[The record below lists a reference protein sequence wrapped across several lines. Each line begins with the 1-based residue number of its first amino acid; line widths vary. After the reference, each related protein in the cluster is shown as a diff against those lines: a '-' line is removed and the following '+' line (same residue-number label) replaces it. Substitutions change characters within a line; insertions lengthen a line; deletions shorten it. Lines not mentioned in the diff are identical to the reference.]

1 MNLTRRRLCTA
12 LALTG
17 LPAAVRAEPKTL
29 TLGLF
34 PNLPAHKLIELYR
47 PLADYLEQQLNCK
60 VRLFSA
66 RDFRAFY
73 HATRNNQFD
82 VVVTAPHLA
91 WLAMIES
98 GYRPLATFTNPVTGV
113 IVVRRNTDIRTAAEC
128 RGKTVAMIDPLSIV
142 SQLGLNY
149 FKSLG
154 LTSNLDYRLAI
165 YSNHA
170 NAALAVMLDKADC
183 AVVGNLP
190 FQQMAGDMQS
200 QLRIVGETSAV
211 PSQFVMANARLSAGF
226 SERIRNALLTFGHTP
241 SGVAFIKTFHVG
253 TIVAAGPSALEPI
266 ELYALIT
273 KAMLS
278 RENE

>member
-17 LPAAVRAEPKTL
+17 LPVAVRAEPKTL

-82 VVVTAPHLA
+82 IVVTAPHLA

-113 IVVRRNTDIRTAAEC
+113 VVVRRNTDIRTAAEC

-200 QLRIVGETSAV
+200 QLRIVAETPAV

>member
-12 LALTG
+12 LALAG
-17 LPAAVRAEPKTL
+17 LPTPALAEPMTL

-60 VRLFSA
+60 VKLFSA
-66 RDFRAFY
+66 KDFRAFY

-82 VVVTAPHLA
+82 VMVAAPHLA

-98 GYRPLATFTNPVTGV
+98 GYRPLATFTSPVTGV
-113 IVVRRNTDIRTAAEC
+113 VIVRRDADIRTAADC
-128 RGKTVAMIDPLSIV
+128 RGRTVAMVDPLSIV

-149 FKSLG
+149 FKAVG
-154 LTSNLDYRLAI
+154 LTSDVDYRLAI
-165 YSNHA
+165 YGNHA
-170 NAALAVMLDKADC
+170 NAALAVMIDKADC

-190 FQQMAGDMQS
+190 FQQMAGEVQS
-200 QLRIVGETSAV
+200 RLRIVGETSAV
-211 PSQFVMANARLSAGF
+211 PSQFVMANARLSAGLG
-226 SERIRNALLTFGHTP
+226 ERIRSALLTFGRTP
-241 SGVAFIKTFHVG
+241 SGAAFIKTFHVG
-253 TIVAAGPSALEPI
+253 TIVAAEPSALEPI

-278 RENE
+278 RTNE